1 MCGRTQVL
9 DVHFTTIADHLR
21 QLVKARKE
29 CTFVS
34 FADRLWGHIECE
46 AHRPILC
53 EAKALEPPPP
63 TTTPP
68 SRCVRNGRLVVGK
81 TSHESN
87 PSEASMKI
95 SFERSF
101 APACRTGFHYFPDTN
116 KCYKVSGKR
125 INFKTAR
132 DNCLGVP
139 SRNPP
144 ELTSILSEAEM
155 KMVHDL
161 AYNIPN
167 QGMFWIGLQLEDEE
181 WKWTNGDFM
190 NGTSYTNW
198 ATGYPREAPNSECVA
213 YWMLS
218 GWANTNCEDKYHAV
232 CSYTPDLIQN

>member
-1 MCGRTQVL
+1 METSPCFRGVL
-9 DVHFTTIADHLR
+9 ACFKLAD
-21 QLVKARKE
+21 
-29 CTFVS
+29 
-34 FADRLWGHIECE
+34 
-46 AHRPILC
+46 P
-53 EAKALEPPPP
+53 AKALEPPPP

-68 SRCVRNGRLVVGK
+68 SR
-81 TSHESN
+81 
-87 PSEASMKI
+87 
-95 SFERSF
+95 
-101 APACRTGFHYFPDTN
+101 CRTGFHYFPDTN